1 MIPMFQPDD
10 IAPHLDIA
18 ALLPA
23 AKDAFRAIS
32 DGSAQAPVY
41 VLHPN
46 DMADIHVKSACL
58 PDCPIF
64 TVKMAGWSQV
74 LNDRGEPASSGLI
87 VVFDSITC
95 KPIAILQDNHLI
107 SDYRTAAAGAVVAE
121 LLVPV
126 DAANALVVGTGMQ
139 ARLQVE
145 ALLLSR
151 SVQQIAVWGR
161 DPQKSEQLRDD
172 LAKTHPETEFSL
184 AGDLAEAVPLADV
197 ILTATAAKDPV
208 IDANWLRPGQHI
220 TSVGSDDATKC
231 EIDPQVMAKANIF
244 VDACTSGE
252 AFGSPHRAIAQG
264 IITADD
270 LTEIGTCLTHGT
282 VRDPKSIT
290 LACLSGL
297 GIQDLTA
304 VRHLWQKIQAAAQLD
319 LTGKAVT

>member
-1 MIPMFQPDD
+1 MIPMFQPED

-23 AKDAFRAIS
+23 AKDAFRALS

-74 LNDRGEPASSGLI
+74 LVDRGEPASSGLI

-107 SDYRTAAAGAVVAE
+107 SDYRTAAAGALVAD
-121 LLVPV
+121 LLAPRDV
-126 DAANALVVGTGMQ
+126 ASALVVGTGMQ

-151 SVQQIAVWGR
+151 RVPQIAVWGR
-161 DPQKSEQLRDD
+161 DPQKTAQLRDD
-172 LAKTHPETEFSL
+172 LAKIHPRTEFSL
-184 AGDLAEAVPLADV
+184 AGDLADAVPLADV

-208 IDANWLRPGQHI
+208 IDASWLRPGQHI

-231 EIDPQVMAKANIF
+231 EIDPQTMAQTKVF
-244 VDACTSGE
+244 VDARTSGE
-252 AFGSPHRAIAQG
+252 AFGSPRRAIAQG
-264 IITADD
+264 IIAASD
-270 LTEIGTCLTHGT
+270 LTEIGTCLTQGT
-282 VRDPKSIT
+282 AREPEDIT

-304 VRHLWQKIQAAAQLD
+304 VRHLWQKLQPAAQLD

>member
-1 MIPMFQPDD
+1 MIPMYQPED
-10 IAPHLDIA
+10 ISPHLDIA

-23 AKDAFRAIS
+23 AKEAFCAIS
-32 DGSAQAPVY
+32 DGTAQAPVY

-74 LNDRGEPASSGLI
+74 LLDRGEPASSGLI

-107 SDYRTAAAGAVVAE
+107 SDYRTAAAGALVAD
-121 LLVPV
+121 LLAPREV
-126 DAANALVVGTGMQ
+126 ANALVVGTGMQ

-151 SVQQIAVWGR
+151 RVPQIAIWGR
-161 DPQKSEQLRDD
+161 DPVKAEQLREN
-172 LAKTHPETEFSL
+172 LGTTHPNTQFSL
-184 AGDLAEAVPLADV
+184 VGDLATTVPQADV

-208 IDANWLRPGQHI
+208 IHADWLRPGQHI

-231 EIDPQVMAKANIF
+231 EIDPQVMAQAKVF
-244 VDACTSGE
+244 VDARTSGE
-252 AFGSPHRAIAQG
+252 AFGSPHRAMAQG
-264 IITADD
+264 IITGGD
-270 LTEIGTCLTHGT
+270 LTEIGTCLQNGAA
-282 VRDPKSIT
+282 RGAKDIT

-304 VRHLWQKIQAAAQLD
+304 VRHLWHKIQSTSQLD
-319 LTGKAVT
+319 LTGKAAT

>member
-1 MIPMFQPDD
+1 MIPIFQPED

-23 AKDAFRAIS
+23 AKDAFCAIS

-74 LNDRGEPASSGLI
+74 LVDRGEPASSGLI
-87 VVFDSITC
+87 VVFDSVTC

-107 SDYRTAAAGAVVAE
+107 SDYRTAAAGAVVAD
-121 LLVPV
+121 LLAPRDVGS
-126 DAANALVVGTGMQ
+126 ALVVGTGMQ

-151 SVQQIAVWGR
+151 RVPQIAIWGR
-161 DPQKSEQLRDD
+161 DPQKTAQLRDD
-172 LAKTHPETEFSL
+172 LAEIHPRTEFSR
-184 AGDLAEAVPLADV
+184 AGDLADAVPRADV

-208 IDANWLRPGQHI
+208 IDAGWLRPGQHI

-231 EIDPQVMAKANIF
+231 EIDPQVMAQAKVF
-244 VDACTSGE
+244 VDARTSGE
-252 AFGSPHRAIAQG
+252 AFGSPRRAIARE
-264 IITADD
+264 IIAASD
-270 LTEIGTCLTHGT
+270 LTEIGTCLTQGT
-282 VRDPKSIT
+282 ARDPKGIT

-304 VRHLWQKIQAAAQLD
+304 VRHLWQKIQPAAQLD

>member
-1 MIPMFQPDD
+1 MIPMFQPED
-10 IAPHLDIA
+10 IAPHLAIA
-18 ALLPA
+18 PLLPA

-32 DGSAQAPVY
+32 DGTAQAPVY

-74 LNDRGEPASSGLI
+74 LVDRGEPASSGLI

-107 SDYRTAAAGAVVAE
+107 SDYRTAAAGAVVAD
-121 LLVPV
+121 LLTP
-126 DAANALVVGTGMQ
+126 ANVAGAVVVGTGMQ

-151 SVQQIAVWGR
+151 TVPQIAIWGR
-161 DPQKSEQLRDD
+161 NPDKAARLRDD
-172 LAKTHPETEFSL
+172 LGETYQSTQFTL
-184 AGDLAEAVPLADV
+184 ANDLATAVRRADV
-197 ILTATAAKDPV
+197 ILTATSAKDP
-208 IDANWLRPGQHI
+208 IISADWLRPGQHI

-231 EIDPQVMAKANIF
+231 EIDPQIMANAKTF
-244 VDACTSGE
+244 VDARTSGQ

-264 IITADD
+264 IITAND
-270 LTEIGTCLTHGT
+270 LIEIGSCLMDGPA
-282 VRDPKSIT
+282 RGPKPIT

-304 VRHLWQKIQAAAQLD
+304 VRHLWQKIQ
-319 LTGKAVT
+319 TP